1 MCPHPACAHAL
12 LGKGQANALA
22 AVLPVSASAAASRS
36 HRTSKRVRFAAAEE
50 LFLIPDRTALF
61 KAAGFTIV
69 QIAHRLPQCE
79 LWHPPPGKR
88 PRKRARGDDD
98 EEEDETPS
106 KEETARSTSGRQLS
120 VDGIVWFVQGKVEAA
135 VANGKANAEVV
146 REVEFWLSRMTSP
159 DWAWHLMNNDL
170 KLLDAKGREYRN
182 VVGKKVVVTY
192 SHEEQDAEGFFHWPE
207 ETFAGRVLSIEA
219 AGRGLY
225 VKFEVG
231 DYDGSCMWVN
241 DEDEWKWA

>member
-1 MCPHPACAHAL
+1 MADHTLNETRMSEFVPI
-12 LGKGQANALA
+12 
-22 AVLPVSASAAASRS
+22 ASS
-36 HRTSKRVRFAAAEE
+36 
-50 LFLIPDRTALF
+50 
-61 KAAGFTIV
+61 
-69 QIAHRLPQCE
+69 PQCQ
-79 LWHPPPGKR
+79 WPPTPTIT
-88 PRKRARGDDD
+88 PSAPADVTEDSECSD
-98 EEEDETPS
+98 LSETEDETPS

-120 VDGIVWFVQGKVEAA
+120 VEGIVWFVQGKVEAA

-231 DYDGSCMWVN
+231 DDDGSCMWVN